1 MKKMIVSILMVT
13 CLLSFTGCLANGK
26 DDSKGQL
33 ESNNTTASTETNN
46 TTITP
51 TTADSSTT
59 EDNDDA
65 LKAELL
71 EKYGGKFEFYLAF
84 DMQLINFNFDET
96 TVVRQHFD
104 SLKDEQP
111 THNGTWDIVNGELV
125 VSGEWNESFILN
137 LEFNTATSKSD
148 GCVYPIYQVD

>member
-1 MKKMIVSILMVT
+1 MKKLLGLMLAFTLVLG
-13 CLLSFTGCLANGK
+13 LLACTSK
-26 DDSKGQL
+26 DAEMGQND
-33 ESNNTTASTETNN
+33 EQTSN
-46 TTITP
+46 TP
-51 TTADSSTT
+51 QTDPPATV
-59 EDNDDA
+59 NPDA
-65 LKAELL
+65 EMKAELL

-125 VSGEWNESFILN
+125 VSGEWNEIFILN
-137 LEFNTATSKSD
+137 LESNKAISKSD
-148 GCVYPIYQVD
+148 GREYPIYKAE